1 VDPRLRGDDNVNNYN
16 RIYRGGNTISQT
28 VGLEAKVMFIKVVVE
43 NLDTAHDV
51 TDITITATLGQD

>member
-1 VDPRLRGDDNVNNYN
+1 VDPRLREDDNANNYN

-43 NLDTAHDV
+43 NLDKSHDV
-51 TDITITATLGQD
+51 TDVKVIATLGQD